1 MPAAMDVQAGATE
14 TRLTFRGR
22 LDAAGVAAL
31 WPRAMA
37 TVRALRSDQTLVFD
51 LDGISRCDIAGATF
65 LLAAETIHGGAEMRG
80 GSDAVRAIIAR
91 TRQARTVRRRVEP
104 TPAPSLVQI
113 VWDGMQA
120 ALDGIAFVGEVA
132 VAVLRLPRH
141 RRMLRLTDFI
151 RYIDEAGVRSLP
163 LVLLMGGLTGLI
175 MSFQTAIPMRQMASD
190 IFVVNVVTVTV
201 LRELG
206 PLLAAVILAG
216 RTGSADAAEIGTM
229 KINEEISALTV
240 LGIDPMTMLVLPRMA
255 AAMVAMPGMALA
267 FEIAALIGMTIV
279 MTGFGYSPQQV
290 YVQARDWAQVK
301 DLLGGMVKAAVF
313 GLAIAANG
321 CRAGL
326 TTGFGPRAVGMS
338 ATTAVVGGIVATI
351 VIDGIF
357 TSVFY
362 VTGY

>member
-1 MPAAMDVQAGATE
+1 MDVQAGPAE
-14 TRLTFRGR
+14 TRLTFKGR

-37 TVRALRSDQTLVFD
+37 TVRPLRRDHTLVFD
-51 LDGISRCDIAGATF
+51 LDGVTRCDIAGATF
-65 LLAAETIHGGAEMRG
+65 LLAAEAAHGGAEMRG

-91 TRQARTVRRRVEP
+91 VRDARAVRRRAEP
-104 TPAPSLVQI
+104 TPAPGLRQI
-113 VWDGMQA
+113 VLDGVQS
-120 ALDGIAFVGEVA
+120 ALDGIAFIGEAA
-132 VAVLRLPRH
+132 VAVTRLPRH
-141 RRMLRLTDFI
+141 RRMLRLNDFI
-151 RYIDEAGVRSLP
+151 RYVDEAGVRSLP

-175 MSFQTAIPMRQMASD
+175 LAFQTAIAMRSMASD
-190 IFVVNVVTVTV
+190 IFVVNVVTVSV

-229 KINEEISALTV
+229 KINEEISALTTM
-240 LGIDPMTMLVLPRMA
+240 GIDPMTMLVLPRIA

-267 FEIAALIGMTIV
+267 FEIAAIIGMTIV
-279 MTGFGYSPQQV
+279 MTGFGYTPQQI

-313 GLAIAANG
+313 GLAIAATA

-326 TTGFGPRAVGMS
+326 GTGFGPRAVGQS
-338 ATTAVVGGIVATI
+338 ATSAVVGGIVATI
-351 VIDGIF
+351 ALDGVF
-357 TSVFY
+357 AAVFY
-362 VTGY
+362 VTRY